1 MKINIC
7 MYSMASFTVARFQ
20 GRCHAHFSWTL
31 FSEGTEI
38 ILWCFDFSNKSRL
51 SKFFVCNIETFSDSR
66 REFIFSIPSCV
77 TPFYKFYTGIRA
89 MDRPLFPHD
98 RLHQCH
104 DPTFQASTIA
114 CSIRLQ
120 NGPLMHRLLNMFH
133 NQVLHRIKLF
143 HRHKYHKQGHNKKSS
158 QFYFL

>member
-1 MKINIC
+1 

-66 REFIFSIPSCV
+66 REFIFSIPSFV
-77 TPFYKFYTGIRA
+77 TPFYKFDTGIRA
-89 MDRPLFPHD
+89 MEPPLLFLRSSALVSRSYVSSLND
-98 RLHQCH
+98 RLL
-104 DPTFQASTIA
+104 DPYAKLSFDASA
-114 CSIRLQ
+114 
-120 NGPLMHRLLNMFH
+120 
-133 NQVLHRIKLF
+133 IKNVSYPSF
-143 HRHKYHKQGHNKKSS
+143 APDKAVSPTQIS
-158 QFYFL
+158 